1 MRFLDVLGS
10 LSALW
15 SRPGRMLLTLLGIV
29 IGAGAIVLVA
39 ALVAGGQ
46 AALLHAN
53 QGVTDSD
60 LVLVRESS
68 APRKE
73 RWKTQRP
80 LTSRDAS
87 ELDASRT
94 LDGTEV
100 GAEAR
105 RQTVARFGQKE
116 KRITLVSA
124 DPQSPERYRLR
135 MGTGRFLD
143 PSDMAER
150 KRVCVVG
157 HEVWTELLASRPLR
171 PNELLIRVGDELFQ
185 VVGVLEN
192 RPILGA
198 TDGTHIWNRKV
209 MIPET
214 TFRAVLDPSAA
225 VQRIYVRAPDRAA
238 EMRKNVDA
246 LLLRRHFGVKNYEVD
261 DPAKQSNEQ
270 MILAVIKILLVGT
283 GLVALFVGG
292 INVMNVML
300 VNVTERRREI
310 GLRRALGATRRSV
323 IVQFLCEA
331 LALAGSGGVIG
342 VLLGVGFAALGAHA
356 CQAFL
361 GRFPLVIETWS
372 LVLALVSSLVTGVV
386 FGILPAS
393 RAAKV
398 DPIEALRAG

>member
-1 MRFLDVLGS
+1 MRPLDVLRS
-10 LSALW
+10 LSALFG
-15 SRPGRMLLTLLGIV
+15 RPGRTLLTLLGIV
-29 IGAGAIVLVA
+29 IGSGAIVLVS

-60 LVLVRESS
+60 LVLVREKA

-73 RWKTQRP
+73 RWRTQRA
-80 LTSRDAS
+80 LTSRDAN

-100 GAEAR
+100 GSEAR
-105 RQTVARFGQKE
+105 RQTLARFGAKE

-124 DPQSPERYRLR
+124 DPHSPERYRLR
-135 MGTGRFLD
+135 VSAGRFLD
-143 PSDMAER
+143 ESDMRER
-150 KRVCVVG
+150 RRVCVVG
-157 HEVWTELLASRPLR
+157 YEVWTELLAKRPLR
-171 PNELLIRVGDELFQ
+171 PDQLVVRVDEELFD
-185 VVGVLEN
+185 VVGILEN
-192 RPILGA
+192 RPIIGA

-214 TFRAVLDPSAA
+214 TFRSVLDPSAA
-225 VQRIYVRAPDRAA
+225 VQRIYVRAPDRVG
-238 EMRKNVDA
+238 EMRKAVDA
-246 LLLRRHFGVKNYEVD
+246 LLFRRHLGVKNYAID
-261 DPAKQSNEQ
+261 DPDQQSNER
-270 MILAVIKILLVGT
+270 MILAVIKVLLVGT

-331 LALAGSGGVIG
+331 LALAGGGGVLG
-342 VLLGVGFAALGAHA
+342 VLLGIGFAALGTRA
-356 CQAFL
+356 CEAWL
-361 GRFPLVIETWS
+361 GRFPLVIDTWS

-386 FGILPAS
+386 FGILPAA

-398 DPIEALRAG
+398 DPIEALRAS